1 MERAGSARMWSD
13 WTVVMSLRLE
23 QEGRVCRE
31 LGAVRLE
38 AMQGQHEGL
47 WHMPSAKCWGA
58 NVTTRGEAMTPCQPT
73 HIPTTPSWE
82 SQGQSGHLGQIRPNW
97 LSCLIL
103 LFN

>member
-1 MERAGSARMWSD
+1 MGRAGSARMWSD

-58 NVTTRGEAMTPCQPT
+58 NVTTRGEAMTGFKQDA
-73 HIPTTPSWE
+73 
-82 SQGQSGHLGQIRPNW
+82 
-97 LSCLIL
+97 
-103 LFN
+103 